1 MKRTVA
7 ALMTVLASTTAAA
20 QQDSTAV
27 GQGNPILNIEVGDIL
42 GNSKG
47 VIQIELFDNLAP
59 SHVDRVITL
68 ASDGDYDDVLF
79 YRVIEGFMAQTG
91 DVQYGKLTSDQQH
104 FAGMGGSDHP
114 DLAAEFSDTPFLRGT
129 VGMARARDP
138 DTANSQFF
146 IMFEDGNFLNNNYTL
161 FGKVVSGMNIV
172 DGIKRGDANRNG
184 VVFQPDY
191 MMRVWTDAAD
201 AQ

>member
-1 MKRTVA
+1 MKRTIA

-20 QQDSTAV
+20 QQDSTAA
-27 GQGNPILNIEVGDIL
+27 GQGNPMLNIEVGDIL

-59 SHVDRVITL
+59 SHVGRVITL
-68 ASDGDYDDVLF
+68 ASEGDYDEVVF
-79 YRVIEGFMAQTG
+79 HRVIDGFMAQTG
-91 DVQYGKLTSDQQH
+91 DVQYGKLSSDQRH

-114 DLAAEFSDTPFLRGT
+114 DLPAEFSEAPFLRGT
-129 VGMARARDP
+129 VGMARFRDP

-146 IMFEDGNFLNNNYTL
+146 IMFEDGTHLNNNYTL

-172 DGIKRGDANRNG
+172 DGIKRGDANLNG

-191 MMRVWTDAAD
+191 MIRAWTDVAE